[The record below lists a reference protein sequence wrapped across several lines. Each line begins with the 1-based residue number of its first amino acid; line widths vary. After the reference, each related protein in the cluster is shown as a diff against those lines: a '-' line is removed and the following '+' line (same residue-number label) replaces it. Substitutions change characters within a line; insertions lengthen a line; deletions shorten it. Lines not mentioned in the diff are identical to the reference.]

1 MTLEL
6 TTARLKLRPFVESDL
21 NDYFEIVKN
30 QQSAKAAGFQYAR
43 NLEDAHYLLKQ
54 TMRQGFV
61 LAVVERTTARVI
73 GSIGF
78 YDRITSE
85 GEVSDQECDLGYVL
99 NEAYWGHGYMTE
111 AGQALIHAVFD
122 RQLFNV
128 IWASF
133 LKTNAQSQRVLVK
146 LGFHYV
152 DEFQHPQN
160 ALYQPGQT
168 EVIYQLARA

>member
-6 TTARLKLRPFVESDL
+6 TTARLLLRPFVESDL
-21 NDYFEIVKN
+21 TDYFDIVKN
-30 QQSAKAAGFQYAR
+30 PQSAKAAGFQYAR

-54 TMRQGFV
+54 AMRQGLV
-61 LAVVERTTARVI
+61 MAVVERTTSRVI

-78 YDRITSE
+78 YDRITPE
-85 GEVSDQECDLGYVL
+85 GEVAAQECDLGYVL
-99 NEAYWGHGYMTE
+99 NEAYWGKGYMTE
-111 AGQALIHAVFD
+111 AGQALIHAAFS
-122 RQLFNV
+122 RQRYDV

-133 LKTNAQSQRVLVK
+133 LKDNAASQRVLVK

-168 EVIYQLARA
+168 EIIYQLTRE